1 MFPVPVSSSKPPPPL
16 LGHPLQTPFLI
27 MPSLPPGLD
36 PNSILQKGHS
46 VLASV
51 LVAQESP

>member
-1 MFPVPVSSSKPPPPL
+1 MFPVPVSSSKLPPPL